1 MMDQSRWIN
10 HSQPGRLVQGT
21 MMLYVT
27 AAFDILN
34 GLLGGG
40 SGLGLIFL
48 LLAAAKIGGGY
59 GIANEKKAGYLA
71 GTGAAC
77 AAVVLSILLLTQSPV
92 FGLIGLAIDVWVAS
106 LLLHDSSRGYQR
118 IWFK

>member
-1 MMDQSRWIN
+1 MDQSRWIN

-21 MMLYVT
+21 MMLYFT
-27 AAFDILN
+27 AAFDVLNTILS
-34 GLLGGG
+34 GG
-40 SGLGLIFL
+40 SSLGIVFL
-48 LLAAAKIGGGY
+48 LLAAAKVGGGY
-59 GIANEKKAGYLA
+59 GIANEKKVGYIV

-77 AAVVLSILLLTQSPV
+77 AAVVVSLLLLTESPV
-92 FGLIGLAIDVWVAS
+92 FGLIGLAVDVWVAS